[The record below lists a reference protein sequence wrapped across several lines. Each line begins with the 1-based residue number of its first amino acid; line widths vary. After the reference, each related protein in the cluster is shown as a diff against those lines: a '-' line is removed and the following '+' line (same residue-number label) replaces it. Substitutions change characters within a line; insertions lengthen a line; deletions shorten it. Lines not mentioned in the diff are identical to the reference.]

1 MKVNQ
6 QMAKFFTGCHK
17 QKIYIFYLELPSLH
31 VALAVSPGSDE
42 LLRSFSISFSSKS
55 GIPIITKWV
64 YFELEVDNNI
74 LITNKIRNILFDFL
88 PSAFTTKEVSNEVSD
103 PARALQ
109 DGVCPD
115 EPVL

>member
-6 QMAKFFTGCHK
+6 QMAKFFTDPNTISVLGHSNHK

-74 LITNKIRNILFDFL
+74 
-88 PSAFTTKEVSNEVSD
+88 
-103 PARALQ
+103 
-109 DGVCPD
+109 
-115 EPVL
+115 